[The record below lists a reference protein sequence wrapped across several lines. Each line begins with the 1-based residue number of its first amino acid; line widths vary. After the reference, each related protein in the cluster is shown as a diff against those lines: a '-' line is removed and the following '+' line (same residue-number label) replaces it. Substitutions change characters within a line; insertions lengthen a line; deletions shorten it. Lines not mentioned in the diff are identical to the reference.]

1 MNLAPIV
8 LFVYNRPSHTKLL
21 LESLRNNKL
30 AKYSTLFIYCDGPKL
45 NSNYSELDK
54 IKQVRQIIKNIKFC
68 KEVVIIESL
77 SNIGLANSVING
89 INDILKK
96 YNKVIILEDDL
107 VLTDTFLEYMNISL
121 TKYENNFD
129 VFQISAHTF
138 VTSCKNCAMF
148 LPFTTSWGWGTWKRA
163 WDKLDIESIGWETLF
178 KDRSLRYK
186 FNLNGVYNYDRML
199 LNQKNGLID
208 SWAIRWYWTVFNNN
222 GLVLFP
228 PHSLVENVGFDGSGT
243 HGKGIFRHFRKPINI
258 KKYSDII
265 YPSEV
270 VIDVNDY
277 KLIKK
282 AIFQVNGGYIGKF
295 IDYIKNLF

>member
-8 LFVYNRPSHTKLL
+8 LFVYNRPTHTKLL

-30 AKYSTLFIYCDGPKL
+30 AKYSTLFIYCDGPKF
-45 NSNYSELDK
+45 NSTYSELER
-54 IKQVRQIIKNIKFC
+54 ISQVRQIIRKIKFC
-68 KEVVIIESL
+68 KEVVINESS
-77 SNIGLANSVING
+77 SNNGLANSVING

-96 YNKVIILEDDL
+96 YNKVIVLEDDL
-107 VLTDTFLEYMNISL
+107 VLTDTFLEYMNNSL
-121 TKYENNFD
+121 TKYENNFE

-138 VTSCKNCAMF
+138 VTSEKNSAMF

-163 WDKLDIESIGWETLF
+163 WDKLDIDSIGWENLL
-178 KDRSLRYK
+178 KDRDLRYR
-186 FNLNGVYNYDRML
+186 FNLSGVYKYDKML
-199 LNQKNGLID
+199 LNQMNGLIN

-228 PHSLVENVGFDGSGT
+228 PYSLVENVGFDGSGT
-243 HGKGIFRHFRKPINI
+243 HGKGFFRYFRKPLNL
-258 KKYSDII
+258 KKYSEII
-265 YPSEV
+265 YPKEI

-282 AIFQVNGGYIGKF
+282 AIFQINGGYIGKI
-295 IDYIKNLF
+295 IDYLKNLY